1 MRPPVEPSSVSRDLV
16 DRGSN
21 GSPVRILK
29 PSLRGV
35 PFHSQAGGGPV
46 QLLSERQRLQLGALA
61 TELRLP
67 ARTTIYQEETAA
79 EWVFIIRH
87 GALKSFRE
95 LANGKRVITAFLF
108 QDDMFGLAEAGRYV
122 NTIQALTPVTL
133 HRFRMDALADMLRR
147 DAGLE
152 FQFLCKVTH
161 ELRQSQRQL
170 LALSRRHAMGRLA
183 MFLQHSP
190 GARCGGRHA
199 DRHPDEPCRHCQLSR
214 TVGGSRDASLR
225 QTAERPVSSASPA
238 RTSRASS
245 VGESSI
251 GSSPATESPSPRIH
265 RPASARHAFTQS
277 PRPIARLIRFAALAT
292 DVTSTPSREIAS
304 AGCLKAYSATDI
316 PRNREGAI
324 PDRRTARGGDWPSP
338 SPLPW
343 PGRSPSETPRA
354 ASR

>member
-183 MFLQHSP
+183 MFLNILQER
-190 GARCGGRHA
+190 GAVDATQIDIPMSRA
-199 DRHPDEPCRHCQLSR
+199 DTASYLGLSAEAVTRACAKLQKDGIVGFTGTHIARILSR
-214 TVGGSRDASLR
+214 GKFD
-225 QTAERPVSSASPA
+225 
-238 RTSRASS
+238 
-245 VGESSI
+245 
-251 GSSPATESPSPRIH
+251 
-265 RPASARHAFTQS
+265 
-277 PRPIARLIRFAALAT
+277 RL
-292 DVTSTPSREIAS
+292 V
-304 AGCLKAYSATDI
+304 AGH
-316 PRNREGAI
+316 
-324 PDRRTARGGDWPSP
+324 
-338 SPLPW
+338 
-343 PGRSPSETPRA
+343 
-354 ASR
+354 